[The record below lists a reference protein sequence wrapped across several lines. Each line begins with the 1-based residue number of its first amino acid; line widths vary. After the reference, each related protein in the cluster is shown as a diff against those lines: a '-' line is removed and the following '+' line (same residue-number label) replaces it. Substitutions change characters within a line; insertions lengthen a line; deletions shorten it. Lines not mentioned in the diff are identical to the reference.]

1 MLFVAN
7 LPGVHQ
13 VDIATVLLNR
23 ELKEEVYM
31 TQREGFV
38 VSGKEH
44 LICKLKKSI
53 YGLKQSPCCWNAA
66 LHNHKMDFIQTTT
79 DPCLYSSSGEAV
91 YLGVYVNDIIV
102 TARSDNT
109 LAKVK

>member
-31 TQREGFV
+31 TQREDFV

-79 DPCLYSSSGEAV
+79 DLCLYSSSGEAV
-91 YLGVYVNDIIV
+91 YLGVYVDDIIV